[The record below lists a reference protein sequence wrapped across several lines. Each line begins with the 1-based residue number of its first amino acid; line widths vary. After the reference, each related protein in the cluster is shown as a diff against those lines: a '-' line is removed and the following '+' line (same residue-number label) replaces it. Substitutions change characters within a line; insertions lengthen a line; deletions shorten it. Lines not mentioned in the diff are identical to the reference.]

1 MSKTLLTEAE
11 IRKMMGLANLRPLGN
26 AFIERL
32 DEQEMEEP
40 EAPEGEEPPAE
51 DAPEG
56 EEPPAEE
63 LEAGEPGEDEGVEG
77 AIEQVMSAVVDA
89 LNSLPGAPSVSI
101 ETEEGG
107 EEMDM
112 SPEAEEAEAG
122 MAPSPEAEE
131 PAPEGGEEEEAEALM
146 ESLEAAGVFLDE
158 DADWDMGLDEGD
170 FMDEDYL
177 EEEMPMDDDWEGD
190 GMDADLGPVGMELD
204 EEELVNEVTRRVGR
218 RLAQRIGRKR

>member
-1 MSKTLLTEAE
+1 
-11 IRKMMGLANLRPLGN
+11 
-26 AFIERL
+26 
-32 DEQEMEEP
+32 
-40 EAPEGEEPPAE
+40 
-51 DAPEG
+51 
-56 EEPPAEE
+56 
-63 LEAGEPGEDEGVEG
+63 
-77 AIEQVMSAVVDA
+77 
-89 LNSLPGAPSVSI
+89 
-101 ETEEGG
+101 
-107 EEMDM
+107 
-112 SPEAEEAEAG
+112 
-122 MAPSPEAEE
+122 
-131 PAPEGGEEEEAEALM
+131 M

>member
-1 MSKTLLTEAE
+1 
-11 IRKMMGLANLRPLGN
+11 
-26 AFIERL
+26 
-32 DEQEMEEP
+32 
-40 EAPEGEEPPAE
+40 
-51 DAPEG
+51 
-56 EEPPAEE
+56 
-63 LEAGEPGEDEGVEG
+63 
-77 AIEQVMSAVVDA
+77 
-89 LNSLPGAPSVSI
+89 
-101 ETEEGG
+101 
-107 EEMDM
+107 
-112 SPEAEEAEAG
+112 

-158 DADWDMGLDEGD
+158 DADWDMGLEEGD